1 MNSIILRLFAS
12 EAVSS
17 LSRSSRSSKRSLL
30 IPILLKEEVN
40 RSRFLRTSV
49 MEGAGR
55 GDGGEAGSTG
65 WLPKMTPR
73 LGLQISFYNSQ
84 KHLKTTNKLEMRVM
98 SWDPLRRGHGV
109 MVLLLYVSESIDPSI
124 KP

>member
-1 MNSIILRLFAS
+1 MVRAGG
-12 EAVSS
+12 
-17 LSRSSRSSKRSLL
+17 
-30 IPILLKEEVN
+30 
-40 RSRFLRTSV
+40 T
-49 MEGAGR
+49 AGR
-55 GDGGEAGSTG
+55 PAPHDPG

-73 LGLQISFYNSQ
+73 LGLQISFFNSQ

-124 KP
+124 KS